1 MRKEKIEKRAR
12 KFAIRLLRKVN
23 KRLARRKIYVDLAVG
38 PDTCATLVYVSKI
51 NKETNILEII
61 KLKQLC

>member
-23 KRLARRKIYVDLAVG
+23 QRLARRKIYVDLAVE
-38 PDTCATLVYVSKI
+38 PDTCATLVYVAKI
-51 NKETNILEII
+51 N
-61 KLKQLC
+61 